1 MAELKVHDY
10 EFREPLESQPMEHSE
25 STTEKLPTDP
35 KRPEVIRVPASPARR
50 LKSIST
56 LEKLIAAF
64 VIISVLTLAILTI
77 NIRTN
82 ISQVEHDIS
91 LIQSDIN
98 EKTTQA
104 EQLEQEKNELSKTER
119 IQKIAED
126 NGLSIDDGNL
136 RKVD

>member
-10 EFREPLESQPMEHSE
+10 EFREPLESQPLVHSE
-25 STTEKLPTDP
+25 PTTEKLPTDP
-35 KRPEVIRVPASPARR
+35 QRPEVIRVPASPARR

-64 VIISVLTLAILTI
+64 VIIAVLTLAILTI

-91 LIQSDIN
+91 LIQSDIS

>member
-10 EFREPLESQPMEHSE
+10 EFREPFESQPLDHSE
-25 STTEKLPTDP
+25 PTTEKLPTDP
-35 KRPEVIRVPASPARR
+35 QRPEVIRVLASPARR

-64 VIISVLTLAILTI
+64 VIIAVLTLAILTI

-91 LIQSDIN
+91 LIQSDIS

>member
-25 STTEKLPTDP
+25 PTTEKLPTDP
-35 KRPEVIRVPASPARR
+35 QRPEVIRVPASPARR

-104 EQLEQEKNELSKTER
+104 EQLEQDKNELSKTER

>member
-1 MAELKVHDY
+1 MA
-10 EFREPLESQPMEHSE
+10 EPLESQPLDHSE
-25 STTEKLPTDP
+25 PTTEKLPTDP
-35 KRPEVIRVPASPARR
+35 QRPEVIRVPASPARR

>member
-1 MAELKVHDY
+1 MTMNSENLLNHNLWITLNRQLKNCLH
-10 EFREPLESQPMEHSE
+10 PQ
-25 STTEKLPTDP
+25 
-35 KRPEVIRVPASPARR
+35 RPEVIRVPASPARR

-64 VIISVLTLAILTI
+64 VIIAVLTLAILTI

-91 LIQSDIN
+91 LIQSDIT

>member
-10 EFREPLESQPMEHSE
+10 EFREHQEPEFNQETEHIA
-25 STTEKLPTDP
+25 EKLPHDP
-35 KRPEVIRVPASPARR
+35 QRPEVIRIPASPHRR
-50 LKSIST
+50 LKSISA

-64 VIISVLTLAILTI
+64 VVLAVITLAILTI
-77 NIRTN
+77 SIRTN

-98 EKTTQA
+98 AKTAEA

-119 IQKIAED
+119 IKKIAED
-126 NGLSIDDGNL
+126 QGLSIDDGNL

>member
-10 EFREPLESQPMEHSE
+10 EFREPLASQPMEHSE
-25 STTEKLPTDP
+25 PTTEKLPTDP
-35 KRPEVIRVPASPARR
+35 QRPEVIRVPASPARR

>member
-10 EFREPLESQPMEHSE
+10 EFREPLESQPLDHSE
-25 STTEKLPTDP
+25 PRTEKLPTDP
-35 KRPEVIRVPASPARR
+35 QRPDVIRVPASPARR

-64 VIISVLTLAILTI
+64 VIIAVLTLAILTI

-91 LIQSDIN
+91 LIQSDIS

>member
-1 MAELKVHDY
+1 
-10 EFREPLESQPMEHSE
+10 MEHSE
-25 STTEKLPTDP
+25 PTTEKLPTDP
-35 KRPEVIRVPASPARR
+35 QRPEVIRVPASPARR

>member
-10 EFREPLESQPMEHSE
+10 EFRAPRESQPMEHSE
-25 STTEKLPTDP
+25 PTTEKLPTDP
-35 KRPEVIRVPASPARR
+35 QRPEVIRVPASPARR

>member
-1 MAELKVHDY
+1 
-10 EFREPLESQPMEHSE
+10 
-25 STTEKLPTDP
+25 
-35 KRPEVIRVPASPARR
+35 
-50 LKSIST
+50 
-56 LEKLIAAF
+56 
-64 VIISVLTLAILTI
+64 
-77 NIRTN
+77 
-82 ISQVEHDIS
+82 
-91 LIQSDIN
+91 LIQSDIT

>member
-10 EFREPLESQPMEHSE
+10 EFREPLELQPMEHSE
-25 STTEKLPTDP
+25 PTTEKLPTDP
-35 KRPEVIRVPASPARR
+35 QRPEVIRVPASPARR

>member
-1 MAELKVHDY
+1 MTMNSENHLNHNLWNTLNRQLKNC
-10 EFREPLESQPMEHSE
+10 L
-25 STTEKLPTDP
+25 
-35 KRPEVIRVPASPARR
+35 
-50 LKSIST
+50 
-56 LEKLIAAF
+56 LIPAF

>member
-10 EFREPLESQPMEHSE
+10 EFEESSEQEMYTHSE
-25 STTEKLPTDP
+25 PTIEQMP
-35 KRPEVIRVPASPARR
+35 SEPERPEVIRVPASPARR
-50 LKSIST
+50 LKSISN
-56 LEKLIAAF
+56 LEKLIAVF
-64 VIISVLTLAILTI
+64 VILAVLTLAILTI
-77 NIRTN
+77 NIRTT

-98 EKTTQA
+98 EKNSQA

-119 IQKIAED
+119 IKKVAED
-126 NGLSIDDGNL
+126 NGLSIDDDNL

>member
-10 EFREPLESQPMEHSE
+10 EFREPLESQPLDHSE
-25 STTEKLPTDP
+25 PTTEKLPTDP
-35 KRPEVIRVPASPARR
+35 QRPEVIRVPASPARR

-64 VIISVLTLAILTI
+64 VIIAVLTLAILTI

-91 LIQSDIN
+91 LIQSDIT

-104 EQLEQEKNELSKTER
+104 EQLEQEKNEL
-119 IQKIAED
+119 
-126 NGLSIDDGNL
+126 
-136 RKVD
+136 

>member
-10 EFREPLESQPMEHSE
+10 EFTESLERAFNEETEHIA
-25 STTEKLPTDP
+25 EKLPQDP
-35 KRPEVIRVPASPARR
+35 QRPEVIRIPASPQRR
-50 LKSIST
+50 LKSISA

-64 VIISVLTLAILTI
+64 VVLAVITLAILTI
-77 NIRTN
+77 SIRTN

-98 EKTTQA
+98 EKTAEA
-104 EQLEQEKNELSKTER
+104 EQLEQEKNELSKTDR
-119 IQKIAED
+119 IKKIAED
-126 NGLSIDDGNL
+126 QGLTIDDGNL

>member
-10 EFREPLESQPMEHSE
+10 EFEETSEQEFCAHSE
-25 STTEKLPTDP
+25 PTIEQLPSEP
-35 KRPEVIRVPASPARR
+35 ERPEVIRVPASPARR
-50 LKSIST
+50 LKSISN

-64 VIISVLTLAILTI
+64 VIIAVLTLAILTI
-77 NIRTN
+77 NIRTT

-98 EKTTQA
+98 EKNSQA
-104 EQLEQEKNELSKTER
+104 EQLEQERNELSKTER
-119 IQKIAED
+119 IKKVAED
-126 NGLSIDDGNL
+126 NGLSIDDDNL

>member
-10 EFREPLESQPMEHSE
+10 EFREPLESQSLDHSE
-25 STTEKLPTDP
+25 PTTEKLPTDP
-35 KRPEVIRVPASPARR
+35 QRPEVIRVPASPARR

-64 VIISVLTLAILTI
+64 VIIAVLTLAILTI

-91 LIQSDIN
+91 LIQSDIS